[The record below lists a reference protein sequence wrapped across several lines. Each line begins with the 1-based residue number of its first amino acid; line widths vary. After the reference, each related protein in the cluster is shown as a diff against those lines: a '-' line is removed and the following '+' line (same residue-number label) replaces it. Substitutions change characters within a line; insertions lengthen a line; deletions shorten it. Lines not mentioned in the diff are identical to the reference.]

1 MTNSRA
7 KAIIAVFGGDDARAV
22 AFAKRLGAAIAD
34 RKQILLTGGK
44 GTGAEA
50 VKDSAITGVGSSPW
64 IGVHRP
70 SLIPVRADCYE
81 KGAGFVIVSDLDHK
95 RNYLEAALC
104 DAAIGLAGKEGT
116 YSEVVFA
123 LSLHRPVAL
132 VGNSWKEKWPV
143 DRQKEPETAASAAMK
158 KVGTVANDRPLL
170 QKLLNEE
177 PILLGLKSLP
187 EHCFRYFSSENDV
200 KPEAVVD
207 WILTSLKT
215 GNSLELA
222 GDFPVIDGNG
232 EIKKH
237 FEIWLEEHAA

>member
-7 KAIIAVFGGDDARAV
+7 KAIIAVFGGDDAKAV

-44 GTGAEA
+44 EAGPEA
-50 VKDSAITGVGSSPW
+50 VKDSAIDGVGLSPW
-64 IGVHRP
+64 IGVDRP
-70 SLIPVRADCYE
+70 RPRPEKDDCYE

-104 DAAIGLAGKEGT
+104 DAAIGLTGEEGT

-132 VGNSWKEKWPV
+132 VGNGWKKKWPV
-143 DRQKEPETAASAAMK
+143 DPQKGPEAAASAAMN
-158 KVGTVANDRPLL
+158 KVRKVADDRPLL

-177 PILLGLKSLP
+177 AILLGLKGLP
-187 EHCFRYFSSENDV
+187 ADCCRYFGSEDDV
-200 KPEAVVD
+200 KPEDVVD
-207 WILTSLKT
+207 WILASLKL
-215 GNSLELA
+215 GNNLELA
-222 GDFPVIDGNG
+222 GDFPVIDGDERVKNHY
-232 EIKKH
+232 KM
-237 FEIWLEEHAA
+237 WLAEHAA

>member
-7 KAIIAVFGGDDARAV
+7 KAIIAVFGGGDARAV

-81 KGAGFVIVSDLDHK
+81 KSAGFVIVSDLDHK

-143 DRQKEPETAASAAMK
+143 DRHKEPETAASAAMK
-158 KVGTVANDRPLL
+158 RVGRVADDRPLL

-177 PILLGLKSLP
+177 TILLGLKSLP
-187 EHCFRYFSSENDV
+187 ADCYRYFGSENDV
-200 KPEAVVD
+200 EPENVVD
-207 WILTSLKT
+207 WILTSLKP
-215 GNSLELA
+215 GNRFELTR
-222 GDFPVIDGNG
+222 DFPMIEGDEKVM
-232 EIKKH
+232 KH
-237 FEIWLEEHAA
+237 YRMWLAEHAD